1 MESGLQGTM
10 CLWLWLL
17 CFLPVP
23 GMLKVLP
30 EVQLDAEWGGSVIV
44 KCPLPHPQ
52 TGVRM
57 YLCREMTD
65 PRICATV
72 VSNSFVRKEYE
83 GRAALLPW
91 SDQKHFRV
99 ELRRLTESDNGVYAC
114 GVGGHTDR
122 GKTQR
127 ITLNVHP
134 VYDPFWEEEPPPE
147 LPPWFHRLLQ
157 EQIPSPLHEVEHV
170 TSSESISEVT
180 TPAPRT
186 KAPPA
191 HQPSST
197 VPVTHHPRVSRP
209 SSMTAAKSPALLPA
223 PTASKTSAQPALRP
237 LAASYSHHTSLQG
250 QRTPHH
256 NPQYEREDQGLHI
269 PVLEFHILIPAFLGF
284 LLLVLL
290 GLMVKRAVQRRKAF
304 SRRVGRVAMRIRGR
318 EASRQFP
325 AQRPG
330 APQRPRS
337 QNNVYSACPRRAPI
351 PDRVGPT
358 ETPLLSTPAS
368 APPAPPQVLEAPWP
382 HTPPLKT
389 SCEYVMLGHQPAV
402 NVEDSDPDDYI
413 NIPGPCHLPSC
424 PPRPRSS
431 CQ

>member
-1 MESGLQGTM
+1 MGSGLQGAM

-17 CFLPVP
+17 CFLPVS
-23 GMLKVLP
+23 GTLKVLP
-30 EVQLDAEWGGSVIV
+30 EVQLDAVWGGSIVIE
-44 KCPLPHPQ
+44 CPLPQ
-52 TGVRM
+52 TVVRM

-65 PRICATV
+65 SRICATV
-72 VSNSFVRKEYE
+72 VSNNFVRKEYK
-83 GRAALLPW
+83 GRVALLPW
-91 SDQKHFRV
+91 PDQKHFLV
-99 ELRRLTESDNGVYAC
+99 ELTQLTESDNGVYAC
-114 GVGGHTDR
+114 GVGVYTDR

-134 VYDPFWEEEPPPE
+134 EYEPFWEDAPTPEP
-147 LPPWFHRLLQ
+147 PPWFHRFLQ
-157 EQIPSPLHEVEHV
+157 EQIPSWLHEVEHAS
-170 TSSESISEVT
+170 SSESISKVT

-186 KAPPA
+186 EAPPA

-197 VPVTHHPRVSRP
+197 VPVTHYPRVSRTSP
-209 SSMTAAKSPALLPA
+209 TTAARSPALLPA
-223 PTASKTSAQPALRP
+223 PTTSKTSAQPALGP
-237 LAASYSHHTSLQG
+237 LEASYSHHTRLQG
-250 QRTPHH
+250 QRPRTLHH
-256 NPQYEREDQGLHI
+256 NPQYGREDQGLHI

-304 SRRVGRVAMRIRGR
+304 SRRVGRVAMRIQGQ
-318 EASRQFP
+318 EASRPFL

-337 QNNVYSACPRRAPI
+337 QNNVYSACPRRAPL

-358 ETPLLSTPAS
+358 AAPLLSTPDS
-368 APPAPPQVLEAPWP
+368 ATPAPPQVLEAPWP
-382 HTPPLKT
+382 HTPSLKT
-389 SCEYVMLGHQPAV
+389 SCEYVTLGYQPAV
-402 NVEDSDPDDYI
+402 NVEDSDSDDYI

-424 PPRPRSS
+424 PTGPRSS

>member
-1 MESGLQGTM
+1 MRANIQLQINVVSGT
-10 CLWLWLL
+10 
-17 CFLPVP
+17 
-23 GMLKVLP
+23 LKVLP
-30 EVQLDAEWGGSVIV
+30 EVQLDAEWGGSIV
-44 KCPLPHPQ
+44 VRCPLRHPQ

-83 GRAALLPW
+83 GRVVLLPW
-91 SDQKHFRV
+91 SDPEHFLV
-99 ELRRLTESDNGVYAC
+99 ELRQLTESDNGVYAC

-134 VYDPFWEEEPPPE
+134 EYEPFWEEEPAPE
-147 LPPWFHRLLQ
+147 PPPWFHRFPQ
-157 EQIPSPLHEVEHV
+157 EQIPSRLHEVEHV
-170 TSSESISEVT
+170 TSSGSISEVT
-180 TPAPRT
+180 TPVPRT

-197 VPVTHHPRVSRP
+197 VPVTHHPRGSRT

-223 PTASKTSAQPALRP
+223 PTASKTSAQPAPRP
-237 LAASYSHHTSLQG
+237 PAASYSHHTSLQG
-250 QRTPHH
+250 Q
-256 NPQYEREDQGLHI
+256 
-269 PVLEFHILIPAFLGF
+269 
-284 LLLVLL
+284 
-290 GLMVKRAVQRRKAF
+290 
-304 SRRVGRVAMRIRGR
+304 RRVGRVAMRIRGR
-318 EASRQFP
+318 EASRQFH

-358 ETPLLSTPAS
+358 ETPLLSTLAS
-368 APPAPPQVLEAPWP
+368 ANTAPPQVLEAPWP

-389 SCEYVMLGHQPAV
+389 SCEYMMLGHQPAV

-413 NIPGPCHLPSC
+413 NIPGPCHLPSW

>member
-1 MESGLQGTM
+1 MTKTQDTFKRLSPRILKKEEKVEVKSKVSGT
-10 CLWLWLL
+10 
-17 CFLPVP
+17 
-23 GMLKVLP
+23 LKVLP
-30 EVQLDAEWGGSVIV
+30 EVQLDAEWGGSITI

-72 VSNSFVRKEYE
+72 VSNSFIRKEYE

-91 SDQKHFRV
+91 PDQKHFLV

-134 VYDPFWEEEPPPE
+134 EYDPFWEEEPPPE
-147 LPPWFHRLLQ
+147 LPPWFHRFLQ
-157 EQIPSPLHEVEHV
+157 EQIPSRLHEVEHV

-197 VPVTHHPRVSRP
+197 VPVTHHPRVSRT

-237 LAASYSHHTSLQG
+237 LAASYSHRISLQG
-250 QRTPHH
+250 Q
-256 NPQYEREDQGLHI
+256 
-269 PVLEFHILIPAFLGF
+269 
-284 LLLVLL
+284 
-290 GLMVKRAVQRRKAF
+290 
-304 SRRVGRVAMRIRGR
+304 RRVGRVAMRIRGR

-325 AQRPG
+325 TQRPG

-358 ETPLLSTPAS
+358 DTPLLSTPAS

-413 NIPGPCHLPSC
+413 NIPGSCHLPSC

>member
-1 MESGLQGTM
+1 MKSGLQGTM

-17 CFLPVP
+17 YFLPVS
-23 GMLKVLP
+23 GTLKVLP
-30 EVQLDAEWGGSVIV
+30 EVQLDAEWGGSIIIQ
-44 KCPLPHPQ
+44 CPLPQ
-52 TGVRM
+52 TVVRM

-72 VSNSFVRKEYE
+72 VSNSFVREEYK
-83 GRAALLPW
+83 GRVTLLPW
-91 SDQKHFRV
+91 LDQKQFLV
-99 ELRRLTESDNGVYAC
+99 ELTRLTKSDSGVYAC
-114 GVGGHTDR
+114 GVGMHTDR

-127 ITLNVHP
+127 ITLNVHTE
-134 VYDPFWEEEPPPE
+134 YEPFREDEP
-147 LPPWFHRLLQ
+147 PPWFHRFLQ
-157 EQIPSPLHEVEHV
+157 EQTPSWLHAVEHPSP
-170 TSSESISEVT
+170 SESISEVNT
-180 TPAPRT
+180 TAPKT
-186 KAPPA
+186 EAPPA
-191 HQPSST
+191 HQSSST
-197 VPVTHHPRVSRP
+197 VPVTHHPRVSRT
-209 SSMTAAKSPALLPA
+209 SSTTVARSPALLPA
-223 PTASKTSAQPALRP
+223 PTASKTSVQPGLPP
-237 LAASYSHHTSLQG
+237 LEASYSHQTRLQG
-250 QRTPHH
+250 QSPPPPRT
-256 NPQYEREDQGLHI
+256 QYGREDRGLHI

-290 GLMVKRAVQRRKAF
+290 GLMLKRAIQRRKAF

-318 EASRQFP
+318 EASRPFP

-358 ETPLLSTPAS
+358 EAPLLSTPAS
-368 APPAPPQVLEAPWP
+368 ATSAQLQVLEAPWP

-389 SCEYVMLGHQPAV
+389 SCVYVTLGHQPAV
-402 NVEDSDPDDYI
+402 NVEDSDSDDYI

-424 PPRPRSS
+424 PPGPRSS